1 MDVEGIGI
9 GIGAGIG
16 IGIGAGRK
24 AAVDTIRK
32 YAQANHVTIQR
43 NGSLVSVEGFLAE
56 ALKTELAGK
65 KKALVVTILVLGVL
79 VLLGIVLYTARG

>member
-1 MDVEGIGI
+1 MDVDGIGI

-32 YAQANHVTIQR
+32 YAQANHVTIQ
-43 NGSLVSVEGFLAE
+43 
-56 ALKTELAGK
+56 
-65 KKALVVTILVLGVL
+65 
-79 VLLGIVLYTARG
+79 